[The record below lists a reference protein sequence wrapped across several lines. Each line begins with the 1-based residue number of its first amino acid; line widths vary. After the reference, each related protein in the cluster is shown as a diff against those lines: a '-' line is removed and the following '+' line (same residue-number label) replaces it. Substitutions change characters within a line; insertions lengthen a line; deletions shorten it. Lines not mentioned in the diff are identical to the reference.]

1 MLEDAIIA
9 QPEATPAIAAQ
20 LALLALSGHLEING
34 PNLAA
39 RHYLALIQADIHNE
53 RLKGHSITD
62 AIIEQSS
69 INGVRAFMRAFGRCQ
84 TVAR

>member
-20 LALLALSGHLEING
+20 LALLALSGHLEIND

-69 INGVRAFMRAFGRCQ
+69 INGVRAFMRAFEKCQ